1 MKEIKK
7 DKWYYIRVNQIT
19 SKGWGMTFKCD
30 LTFDSFEGPDFC
42 FDCSVINTAHSNTDS
57 LCTNSSCDKPANLLD
72 TMLWLIFG
80 WKGEWYILEFMS
92 TLVNYQMLFFAIFLL
107 VANLLVCS
115 WVINTFTWTAHLGF
129 LAEIWLKC
137 EWYILEFMSTLVN
150 YFRIYVNTGELSNCC
165 DMTYLAESSQCSIL
179 E

>member
-42 FDCSVINTAHSNTDS
+42 FDCSWVINTAHSNTDS

-92 TLVNYQMLFFAIFLL
+92 TLVNYQMLFFLL
-107 VANLLVCS
+107 FFSWWLTCLSAPESSILSLELHTLGSLLKFGWKV
-115 WVINTFTWTAHLGF
+115 ND
-129 LAEIWLKC
+129 
-137 EWYILEFMSTLVN
+137 TLVN
-150 YFRIYVNTGELSNCC
+150 YQMLFFCYFSLGS
-165 DMTYLAESSQCSIL
+165 
-179 E
+179 